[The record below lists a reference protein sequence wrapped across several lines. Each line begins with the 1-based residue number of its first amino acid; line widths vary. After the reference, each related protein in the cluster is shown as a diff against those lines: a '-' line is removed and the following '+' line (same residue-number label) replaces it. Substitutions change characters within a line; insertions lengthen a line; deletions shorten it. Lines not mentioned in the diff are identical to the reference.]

1 MAKWIT
7 AILGVAI
14 LALLLFLK
22 RELGSDAVA
31 APTVTAAAAPAPAPV
46 AAPATAPVAAAP
58 VPAPVAA
65 PAPAPAADPA
75 PKKLDPSSDA
85 FFYKF
90 DEVVPAALTR
100 EAASCYEGHA
110 HLANR
115 NVRLKLS
122 FKTEIRGGVVRVRDV
137 RVVDSSLGDQAL
149 ETCFVRK
156 VSEATWRDDQ
166 LPDWVQDDQLVL
178 RPERGMKKFMKEN
191 VEYEGSG
198 PIGEAVMKEGQPEP
212 PSDSATKSQSD
223 EW

>member
-7 AILGVAI
+7 AILAVAV

-31 APTVTAAAAPAPAPV
+31 APVAAAPAVAPAPFLSMP
-46 AAPATAPVAAAP
+46 APAPTAP
-58 VPAPVAA
+58 VPAPAA
-65 PAPAPAADPA
+65 KAPDEAQPV
-75 PKKLDPSSDA
+75 KLDPQSDA

-90 DEVVPAALTR
+90 DEVVPANLTR
-100 EAASCYEGHA
+100 AAATCYEGHA

-115 NVRLKLS
+115 NMRLKLT
-122 FKTEIRGGVVRVRDV
+122 FKTEIHGGVVSVHDV
-137 RVVDSSLGDQAL
+137 RVADSSLGDQAL

-166 LPDWVQDDQLVL
+166 LPDWIQDDQLVI
-178 RPERGMKKFMKEN
+178 RPERGMKKFMKDN
-191 VEYEGSG
+191 VEYDGSG
-198 PIGEAVMKEGQPEP
+198 PVGEAVMKPGQAAP